1 MASGSVTKKLREEST
16 CSICL
21 ELMTEPMSIDC
32 GHSFCLTCVVGLI
45 GNQSSETSPLE
56 TFHCPQCRSPLKWES
71 IRSNKELKN
80 IIETI
85 KEMEYERVCEEHKEH
100 LHGFCEDNDQ
110 LICQCCEYTPQL
122 RGHGTALVDDAVQ
135 RYKEKLQKT
144 LNNIK
149 ELCQI
154 QKVLTQ
160 AEITKLEDNI
170 ACKRQ
175 KIQFEFQN
183 LHNFLYEE
191 EKSYLW
197 KLEKEKEQT
206 LRRLQDNLVYLEKQ
220 SKEFKKC
227 ILELKKKSH
236 DSGQN
241 LLQDVKDICNR
252 KSAAKLEIPEV
263 MSLEIQ
269 TLCNISH
276 LYFDVKKFLK
286 SYQVS
291 VTLDED
297 TAHENLI
304 LSENRREV
312 NHQHPQKKLDNP
324 RRFREIPCVL
334 GSEGFTS
341 GRHYFEVDV
350 RKAFMW
356 NVGVCL
362 ETVHRDIK
370 DEPDPENG
378 FWSIRLSKWNGYE
391 ALTKPLTTLTV
402 RELLHTVGVF
412 LDYEAGLVS
421 FYNMDTGSHIFTFPQ
436 ASFYGGLRPYFLVHL
451 NSPLF
456 LPQPDE

>member
-1 MASGSVTKKLREEST
+1 MASSSATEKLREEST

-21 ELMTEPMSIDC
+21 ELMTEPVSIDC
-32 GHSFCLTCVVGLI
+32 GHSFCLVCVMGLI
-45 GNQSSETSPLE
+45 GNQSSETSSLE

-71 IRSNKELKN
+71 IRPNKQLQN

-85 KEMEYERVCEEHKEH
+85 KGIEFEKVCEEHGEQLH
-100 LHGFCEDNDQ
+100 LFCKDSDQ
-110 LICQCCEYTPQL
+110 LICCERTPQR
-122 RGHGTALVDDAVQ
+122 RGLGAAPVEDAVQ

-144 LNNIK
+144 LKNM
-149 ELCQI
+149 EDLCQI

-160 AEITKLEDNI
+160 VEIDKLEDKI
-170 ACKRQ
+170 ALKRQ
-175 KIQFEFQN
+175 KIQFDFQN

-206 LRRLQDNLVYLEKQ
+206 FRRLQDNLVHLERQ
-220 SKEFKKC
+220 SKE
-227 ILELKKKSH
+227 LKKHILVLEKKSQ

-241 LLQDVKDICNR
+241 FLQDVKDIGNG
-252 KSAAKLEIPEV
+252 KSAVKLEIPEV

-269 TLCNISH
+269 TLCH
-276 LYFDVKKFLK
+276 VPDLYFDVKKFLK

-312 NHQHPQKKLDNP
+312 NHRHSQKKFDNP
-324 RRFREIPCVL
+324 RRFREISCVL
-334 GSEGFTS
+334 GCESFTS

-350 RKAFMW
+350 GKAFMW

-391 ALTKPLTTLTV
+391 ALTNPSTSLTV
-402 RELLHTVGVF
+402 RERLHTLGIF

-421 FYNMDTGSHIFTFPQ
+421 FYNMETGSHIFTFPQ
-436 ASFYGGLRPYFLVHL
+436 ASFCGVLRPYFLVHL

-456 LPQPDE
+456 LPLPNE